1 MIRPLGLVL
10 VLALTPLAAQEPAP
24 LTPGDHPQVTETRH
38 LTITTSTS
46 RGADGAVRL
55 WVDVAP
61 KPSMHVYAPGQEGYI
76 PISVTLASDPA
87 VTAGEAVFP
96 KASRVYMKAL
106 DETQLV
112 FDRPFRIVQP
122 VTLTSNK
129 DRKQIGGTV
138 RYQACDDVMCYIPA
152 TVKVSWTVE

>member
-1 MIRPLGLVL
+1 MIRSLCLVVL
-10 VLALTPLAAQEPAP
+10 LALAPLAAQEPAP
-24 LTPGDHPQVTETRH
+24 LTPGDHPQTTETRH

-46 RGADGAVRL
+46 RDADGTVRL
-55 WVDVAP
+55 WVDVVP

-76 PISVTLASDPA
+76 PISVTLAFDPA
-87 VTAGEAVFP
+87 VTAGKAVFP

-122 VTLTSNK
+122 VTLTSGK
-129 DRKQIGGTV
+129 GKRQFDGTV